1 MRTLIEEYNQIQ
13 KEILDSFATKW
24 NPEKCESDFRTDVM
38 TFYGFETKFG
48 WNILLNAIYI
58 IDDSELAKESFNK
71 FDLQGP
77 ARHSDIGERYLRL
90 SGVLNAAYQQKLA
103 IQNLI
108 ELFKL
113 QNNKNYLER
122 LSKNEL
128 IFLRNKIAAH
138 SANYI
143 ETKEDSEHKF
153 DVYEI
158 SRPDLQSGRIKL
170 LRNQHGFEDYDIFK
184 GIIEFDKLIVE
195 ILSLL
200 IGKLIKKKYNNQG
213 NFYEKYQ
220 HLNIKK
226 EGGLVSGN
234 TIIKFQNFDKKISL
248 DNQHKIE

>member
-1 MRTLIEEYNQIQ
+1 MKTLIEEYNQIQ

-24 NPEKCESDFRTDVM
+24 NPDKCEIDFRTDVM
-38 TFYGFETKFG
+38 NFFGFETKFG

-58 IDDSELAKESFNK
+58 IDDGELAKESFNK

-90 SGVLNAAYQQKLA
+90 SGILNVAYQQKLA

-113 QNNKNYLER
+113 KDKKDFFEQ

-128 IFLRNKIAAH
+128 IVLRNKIAAH
-138 SANYI
+138 SANYN
-143 ETKEDSEHKF
+143 ETQEDSEHKF

-170 LRNQHGFEDYDIFK
+170 LRNQHNFEDYNIFNA
-184 GIIEFDKLIVE
+184 ISEFDKLVVE

-200 IGKLIKKKYNNQG
+200 IGKLIRKKYNNQG
-213 NFYEKYQ
+213 NFYKKYQ
-220 HLNIKK
+220 DLNTKK
-226 EGGLVSGN
+226 EGGLIIGN
-234 TIIKFQNFDKKISL
+234 TTIKFQNFAK
-248 DNQHKIE
+248 

>member
-1 MRTLIEEYNQIQ
+1 MRTLIEEYNQIL
-13 KEILDSFATKW
+13 KEILDGFAIKW
-24 NPEKCESDFRTDVM
+24 NPEKRASDIRVDVM
-38 TFYGFETKFG
+38 TFYGFEMKFG

-113 QNNKNYLER
+113 QNKKKYLER
-122 LSKNEL
+122 FSKNEL
-128 IFLRNKIAAH
+128 IVLRNKIAAH
-138 SANYI
+138 SVNYNEI
-143 ETKEDSEHKF
+143 NKDSEYKF
-153 DVYEI
+153 DVFEI
-158 SRPDLQSGRIKL
+158 SRQDLKNGKIKL
-170 LRNQHGFEDYDIFK
+170 LRNQQYFEDYDINK
-184 GIIEFDKLIVE
+184 VICDFDKLIIE

-213 NFYEKYQ
+213 VFYEKYQ
-220 HLNIKK
+220 QLNIKK
-226 EGGLVSGN
+226 EGGLILGN
-234 TIIKFQNFDKKISL
+234 TIIRFQNFDKI
-248 DNQHKIE
+248 